1 MKTLLILRHAKSS
14 WEDRSLSD
22 HDRPLNPRGRRDA
35 PRMGRLLED
44 EELWPALILSST
56 ASRAATTTQLLAED
70 QSYAGEI
77 RYLSELYLAGP
88 HDYINT
94 VRRVGGDADSLMVV
108 GHNPGLELLVQM
120 MTGDWERMPTAA
132 LACIHIPIDDWTDL
146 DTTGGELAGIWRP
159 KELD

>member
-1 MKTLLILRHAKSS
+1 EYSITAHAKDIFH
-14 WEDRSLSD
+14 EDVD
-22 HDRPLNPRGRRDA
+22 KD
-35 PRMGRLLED
+35 LLR
-44 EELWPALILSST
+44 WKIRNAKFV
-56 ASRAATTTQLLAED
+56 ATVTG
-70 QSYAGEI
+70 YNV